1 MVSQGLICHDPDRPS
16 GRPWATAERLVL
28 VAVVGAVAP
37 RSRKAAE
44 QDDTPTLLSAPV
56 RFKENRNQ
64 MDDKLIE
71 LMWGRDKVAK
81 SMNAQVRH
89 TAVGSKACLVRW
101 RELRPYGPLDGL
113 CAVRPGQDLHLQE
126 GAEAATKV
134 RRLSQHAASTG
145 TVSIEGGGSHPS
157 CRLGCAGCS
166 RMPMSPPMRYAGP

>member
-1 MVSQGLICHDPDRPS
+1 M
-16 GRPWATAERLVL
+16 

-101 RELRPYGPLDGL
+101 RELRPLGPLDGL

-134 RRLSQHAASTG
+134 RRLSQHAACTG
-145 TVSIEGGGSHPS
+145 TVSVEGGGISPVMWS
-157 CRLGCAGCS
+157 WLCRLLKDANESSDEVRRPINS
-166 RMPMSPPMRYAGP
+166 RLIPTSASPRCTGGG

>member
-1 MVSQGLICHDPDRPS
+1 VVG
-16 GRPWATAERLVL
+16 
-28 VAVVGAVAP
+28 VVGAVAP

-81 SMNAQVRH
+81 SMNAQVSH

-134 RRLSQHAASTG
+134 RTVSQHAASTG
-145 TVSIEGGGSHPS
+145 AVSVEGGGISPVMS
-157 CRLGCAGCS
+157 SWLCRLLKDANESSDEVRKPIDTAGS
-166 RMPMSPPMRYAGP
+166 SPHLPTHPVSVICRGGG